1 MKRIIS
7 LIILSCMA
15 LFSLIGFFAIKQYV
29 EAVPLQEPPKLT
41 PVITIP
47 KPESE
52 LIPESISEPMPE
64 PEENVE
70 ELPTSEQE
78 VIVEELSLSESE
90 VIVEELVI
98 QLPTAYGYI
107 LQYDQPYN
115 VETDVKLNS
124 YIGVVYFN
132 GHKETYYS
140 QNVLP
145 GGGLRIP
152 GRHVAE
158 DGTVR
163 DEEGYICVAADWS
176 YLPYGATVLTSLG
189 PARVYDTGCD
199 YGVVD
204 IYVNW

>member
-7 LIILSCMA
+7 LIILSYMA
-15 LFSLIGFFAIKQYV
+15 LFTLIGIFTTKQHI
-29 EAVPLQEPPKLT
+29 EEVPLQEPQKLT
-41 PVITIP
+41 PVITM
-47 KPESE
+47 PEP
-52 LIPESISEPMPE
+52 LPEPILEPISEPIPEPEPVPELTTEPAPE
-64 PEENVE
+64 PEEVVE
-70 ELPTSEQE
+70 ELIE
-78 VIVEELSLSESE
+78 
-90 VIVEELVI
+90 

-107 LQYDQPYN
+107 LLYDKSYN

-163 DEEGYICVAADWS
+163 DEEGYICVAADWN

>member
-7 LIILSCMA
+7 LIILSYMA
-15 LFSLIGFFAIKQYV
+15 LFAFIGIFTTKQHIEV
-29 EAVPLQEPPKLT
+29 VQLQEPPKLT

-47 KPESE
+47 EP
-52 LIPESISEPMPE
+52 LPESISEPVPEPEPELISEPEPAPEPIPEPTPE
-64 PEENVE
+64 PEEVTE
-70 ELPTSEQE
+70 EL
-78 VIVEELSLSESE
+78 ID
-90 VIVEELVI
+90 

-107 LQYDQPYN
+107 LLYDKPYN

-163 DEEGYICVAADWS
+163 DEEGYICVAADWN

-189 PARVYDTGCD
+189 LARVYDTGCD
-199 YGVVD
+199 YGVID

>member
-7 LIILSCMA
+7 LIILSYMA
-15 LFSLIGFFAIKQYV
+15 LFAFIGIFATKQHIEV
-29 EAVPLQEPPKLT
+29 IQLQEPPKLT

-47 KPESE
+47 EPLHEPISESVPEP
-52 LIPESISEPMPE
+52 IPESISEPEPVPEPILEQISEPTPE
-64 PEENVE
+64 PEEVVE
-70 ELPTSEQE
+70 EL
-78 VIVEELSLSESE
+78 ID
-90 VIVEELVI
+90 
-98 QLPTAYGYI
+98 QLPTAYGHI
-107 LQYDQPYN
+107 LLYDKPYN
-115 VETDVKLNS
+115 VETNVKLNS

-163 DEEGYICVAADWS
+163 DEEGYICVAADWN

-199 YGVVD
+199 YGVID

>member
-7 LIILSCMA
+7 LIILSYMA
-15 LFSLIGFFAIKQYV
+15 LFAFIGIFTTKQHI

-47 KPESE
+47 EPLLEH
-52 LIPESISEPMPE
+52 IPESISEPMPE
-64 PEENVE
+64 QEKNVE
-70 ELPTSEQE
+70 ELPVSEQ
-78 VIVEELSLSESE
+78 E

-189 PARVYDTGCD
+189 PARLYDTGCA

>member
-7 LIILSCMA
+7 LIILSYMA
-15 LFSLIGFFAIKQYV
+15 LFTLIGIFTIKQHI
-29 EAVPLQEPPKLT
+29 EEVPLQEPPKLT

-47 KPESE
+47 EPATEP
-52 LIPESISEPMPE
+52 IPESISEPMPE
-64 PEENVE
+64 PKPEPIPEIAPEPEEVVE
-70 ELPTSEQE
+70 EL
-78 VIVEELSLSESE
+78 ID
-90 VIVEELVI
+90 

-107 LQYDQPYN
+107 LQYDKPYN
-115 VETDVKLNS
+115 VETNVILNS

-163 DEEGYICVAADWS
+163 DEEGYICVAADWN

-189 PARVYDTGCD
+189 PAKVYDTGCD

>member
-7 LIILSCMA
+7 LIILSYMA
-15 LFSLIGFFAIKQYV
+15 LFTLIGIFTTKQHI
-29 EAVPLQEPPKLT
+29 EEVPLQEPPKLT

-47 KPESE
+47 EPESE

-70 ELPTSEQE
+70 ELPVSKQE
-78 VIVEELSLSESE
+78 VIVEELPLSESE

-163 DEEGYICVAADWS
+163 DEEGYICVAAALN

>member
-41 PVITIP
+41 PVITM
-47 KPESE
+47 PEPLPE
-52 LIPESISEPMPE
+52 PIPEPISEPIPEPVPELTTEPAPE
-64 PEENVE
+64 PEEVVE
-70 ELPTSEQE
+70 ELIE
-78 VIVEELSLSESE
+78 
-90 VIVEELVI
+90 

-107 LQYDQPYN
+107 LLYDKSYN

-163 DEEGYICVAADWS
+163 DEEGYICVAADWN

>member
-7 LIILSCMA
+7 LIILSYMA
-15 LFSLIGFFAIKQYV
+15 LFTLIGIFTTKQHI
-29 EAVPLQEPPKLT
+29 EEIPLQEPPKLT

-47 KPESE
+47 ESAPAPEP
-52 LIPESISEPMPE
+52 IPESISEPDPVPEPASE
-64 PEENVE
+64 PEEVVE
-70 ELPTSEQE
+70 ELIE
-78 VIVEELSLSESE
+78 
-90 VIVEELVI
+90 

-107 LQYDQPYN
+107 LLYDKSYN

-163 DEEGYICVAADWS
+163 DEEGYICVAADWN

>member
-7 LIILSCMA
+7 LIILSYMA
-15 LFSLIGFFAIKQYV
+15 LFTLIGIFTTKQHIEEV
-29 EAVPLQEPPKLT
+29 QLQEPPKLT

-47 KPESE
+47 ESAPAPEP
-52 LIPESISEPMPE
+52 IPESISEPEPIPEPAPE
-64 PEENVE
+64 PEEVVE
-70 ELPTSEQE
+70 ELIE
-78 VIVEELSLSESE
+78 
-90 VIVEELVI
+90 

-107 LQYDQPYN
+107 RLYDKTYN

-163 DEEGYICVAADWS
+163 DEEGYICVAADWN

>member
-7 LIILSCMA
+7 LIILSYMA
-15 LFSLIGFFAIKQYV
+15 LFAFIGIFTTKQHIEV
-29 EAVPLQEPPKLT
+29 VQLQKPPKLT

-47 KPESE
+47 EPLPEP
-52 LIPESISEPMPE
+52 IPESISEPMPE

-70 ELPTSEQE
+70 ELPVSEQE
-78 VIVEELSLSESE
+78 VIVEELPLSESE

-163 DEEGYICVAADWS
+163 DEEGYICVAADWN

>member
-7 LIILSCMA
+7 LIILSYIA
-15 LFSLIGFFAIKQYV
+15 LFALIGIFEIKQHIEV
-29 EAVPLQEPPKLT
+29 VQLQEPPKLT

-47 KPESE
+47 EPLPEPIPESVPE
-52 LIPESISEPMPE
+52 PIPESISEPEPVPELTADPAPE
-64 PEENVE
+64 PEEVVE
-70 ELPTSEQE
+70 EL
-78 VIVEELSLSESE
+78 ID
-90 VIVEELVI
+90 

-107 LQYDQPYN
+107 LLYDKPYN

-163 DEEGYICVAADWS
+163 DEEGYICVAADWN

>member
-7 LIILSCMA
+7 LIILSYMA
-15 LFSLIGFFAIKQYV
+15 LFAFIGIFTTKQHIEV
-29 EAVPLQEPPKLT
+29 VQLQEPPKLT

-47 KPESE
+47 EPLPEP
-52 LIPESISEPMPE
+52 IPESISEPIPEPEPVPELTTEPAPE
-64 PEENVE
+64 PEEVVE
-70 ELPTSEQE
+70 ELIE
-78 VIVEELSLSESE
+78 
-90 VIVEELVI
+90 

-107 LQYDQPYN
+107 LLYDKSYN

-163 DEEGYICVAADWS
+163 DEEGYICVAADWN

>member
-7 LIILSCMA
+7 IIILSYMV
-15 LFSLIGFFAIKQYV
+15 LFTLIGIFDGKRHV
-29 EAVPLQEPPKLT
+29 ETVPVSLQKPPKLT

-47 KPESE
+47 EPILEP
-52 LIPESISEPMPE
+52 IPESISETIPEPEPEPIPEIAPE
-64 PEENVE
+64 PEEVVE
-70 ELPTSEQE
+70 EL
-78 VIVEELSLSESE
+78 IN
-90 VIVEELVI
+90 

-107 LQYDQPYN
+107 LQYDKPYN
-115 VETDVKLNS
+115 VETNVILNS

-163 DEEGYICVAADWS
+163 DEEGYICVAADWN

>member
-7 LIILSCMA
+7 LIILSYMA
-15 LFSLIGFFAIKQYV
+15 LFTLIGIFTTKQHI
-29 EAVPLQEPPKLT
+29 EEIPLQEPPKLT

-47 KPESE
+47 ESAPAPEP
-52 LIPESISEPMPE
+52 IPESISEPEPEPEPIPEPVPE
-64 PEENVE
+64 PEEVVE
-70 ELPTSEQE
+70 ELIE
-78 VIVEELSLSESE
+78 
-90 VIVEELVI
+90 

-107 LQYDQPYN
+107 LLYDKSYN

>member
-7 LIILSCMA
+7 LIILSYIA
-15 LFSLIGFFAIKQYV
+15 LFALIGIFEIKQHIEV
-29 EAVPLQEPPKLT
+29 VQLQEPPKLT

-47 KPESE
+47 ESLPEP
-52 LIPESISEPMPE
+52 IPDSISEPMPE
-64 PEENVE
+64 PEPAPEPAPEPEEVVE
-70 ELPTSEQE
+70 ELP
-78 VIVEELSLSESE
+78 VSESE

-98 QLPTAYGYI
+98 QLPMAYGYI

-140 QNVLP
+140 QRVLP
-145 GGGLRIP
+145 GSGLRIP

-163 DEEGYICVAADWS
+163 DEEGYICVAADWN

>member
-7 LIILSCMA
+7 LIILSCMV
-15 LFSLIGFFAIKQYV
+15 LLTLIGFFSTKQHV
-29 EAVPLQEPPKLT
+29 ESKPLQEPPKLK
-41 PVITIP
+41 PVITA
-47 KPESE
+47 PESVLEPIPESVSEPIVEAEPEPE
-52 LIPESISEPMPE
+52 LIPEPAPE
-64 PEENVE
+64 PEE
-70 ELPTSEQE
+70 S
-78 VIVEELSLSESE
+78 
-90 VIVEELVI
+90 VEELVD
-98 QLPTAYGYI
+98 QLPMAYGYI
-107 LQYDQPYN
+107 LEYDKSYN
-115 VETDVKLNS
+115 VDTDVKLNS

-163 DEEGYICVAADWS
+163 DEEGYICVAADWN
-176 YLPYGATVLTSLG
+176 YLPYGSTVLTSLG

>member
-15 LFSLIGFFAIKQYV
+15 LFTLIGIFTTKQHI

-47 KPESE
+47 ESAPEP
-52 LIPESISEPMPE
+52 IPESISEPIPE
-64 PEENVE
+64 PEPEPELAPESEEVVE
-70 ELPTSEQE
+70 EL
-78 VIVEELSLSESE
+78 ID
-90 VIVEELVI
+90 

-107 LQYDQPYN
+107 LQYDKPYN
-115 VETDVKLNS
+115 VETNVILNS

-163 DEEGYICVAADWS
+163 DEEGYICVAADWN

>member
-15 LFSLIGFFAIKQYV
+15 LFTLIGIFTTKQHI
-29 EAVPLQEPPKLT
+29 EEVPLQEPPKLT
-41 PVITIP
+41 PVITIQEP
-47 KPESE
+47 APEPI
-52 LIPESISEPMPE
+52 LESISEPEPIPEPIPEIAPE
-64 PEENVE
+64 PEEVVE
-70 ELPTSEQE
+70 EL
-78 VIVEELSLSESE
+78 ID
-90 VIVEELVI
+90 

-107 LQYDQPYN
+107 LQYDKPYN
-115 VETDVKLNS
+115 VETNVILNS

-140 QNVLP
+140 QRVLP

-163 DEEGYICVAADWS
+163 DEEGYICVAADWN

>member
-7 LIILSCMA
+7 LIILSYMA
-15 LFSLIGFFAIKQYV
+15 LFTLIGIFTTKQHI
-29 EAVPLQEPPKLT
+29 EEVPLQEPPKLT

-47 KPESE
+47 ESAPEP
-52 LIPESISEPMPE
+52 IPESISEPEPEPEPIPEITPE
-64 PEENVE
+64 PEEVVE
-70 ELPTSEQE
+70 EL
-78 VIVEELSLSESE
+78 ID
-90 VIVEELVI
+90 

-107 LQYDQPYN
+107 LQYDKPYN
-115 VETDVKLNS
+115 VETNVILNS

-163 DEEGYICVAADWS
+163 DEEGYICVAADWN

>member
-7 LIILSCMA
+7 LIILSYMA
-15 LFSLIGFFAIKQYV
+15 LFTLIGIFTTKQHI
-29 EAVPLQEPPKLT
+29 EEVPLQEPPKLK
-41 PVITIP
+41 PVIIAP
-47 KPESE
+47 EPILGPVPESVSEPIVEAEPEPE
-52 LIPESISEPMPE
+52 LIPEPAPE
-64 PEENVE
+64 PEE
-70 ELPTSEQE
+70 S
-78 VIVEELSLSESE
+78 
-90 VIVEELVI
+90 VEELVD
-98 QLPTAYGYI
+98 QLPMAYGYI
-107 LQYDQPYN
+107 LEYDKSYN
-115 VETDVKLNS
+115 VDTDVKLNS

-163 DEEGYICVAADWS
+163 DEEGYICVAADWN

>member
-7 LIILSCMA
+7 LIILSYMA
-15 LFSLIGFFAIKQYV
+15 LFAFIGISETKQRMEAI
-29 EAVPLQEPPKLT
+29 PLQEPPKLT

-47 KPESE
+47 EP
-52 LIPESISEPMPE
+52 LPESISEPMQE

-78 VIVEELSLSESE
+78 VIVEELPLSESE

-158 DGTVR
+158 DRTVR
-163 DEEGYICVAADWS
+163 DEEGYICVAADWN

>member
-7 LIILSCMA
+7 LIILSYIA
-15 LFSLIGFFAIKQYV
+15 LFALIGIFEIKQHIEV
-29 EAVPLQEPPKLT
+29 VQLQEPPKLT

-47 KPESE
+47 EPLHEPISESVPEP
-52 LIPESISEPMPE
+52 IPESISEPMPE
-64 PEENVE
+64 PEPEPEEVVE
-70 ELPTSEQE
+70 EL
-78 VIVEELSLSESE
+78 ID
-90 VIVEELVI
+90 

-107 LQYDQPYN
+107 LQYDKPYN
-115 VETDVKLNS
+115 VETNVILNS

-163 DEEGYICVAADWS
+163 DEEGYICVATDWN

-199 YGVVD
+199 YGVID

>member
-7 LIILSCMA
+7 LIILSYMA

-47 KPESE
+47 EPAPAPE
-52 LIPESISEPMPE
+52 LIPESISETEPIPEPEPAPE
-64 PEENVE
+64 PEEVVE
-70 ELPTSEQE
+70 EL
-78 VIVEELSLSESE
+78 ID
-90 VIVEELVI
+90 

>member
-7 LIILSCMA
+7 LIILSYIA
-15 LFSLIGFFAIKQYV
+15 LFALIGIFEMKQHIEV
-29 EAVPLQEPPKLT
+29 VQLQEPPKLT

-47 KPESE
+47 EPLHEPIPEPAPE
-52 LIPESISEPMPE
+52 PILESISEPMPE
-64 PEENVE
+64 PEPEPEEVVE
-70 ELPTSEQE
+70 EL
-78 VIVEELSLSESE
+78 ID
-90 VIVEELVI
+90 

-107 LQYDQPYN
+107 LQYDKPYN
-115 VETDVKLNS
+115 VETNVILNS
-124 YIGVVYFN
+124 YIGVLYFD

-140 QNVLP
+140 QKVLP

-163 DEEGYICVAADWS
+163 DEEGYICVAADWN
-176 YLPYGATVLTSLG
+176 YLPDGATVLTSLG

-199 YGVVD
+199 YGVID

>member
-47 KPESE
+47 ESAPAPEP
-52 LIPESISEPMPE
+52 IPESISEPKPEPEPIPEPAPE
-64 PEENVE
+64 PEEVVE
-70 ELPTSEQE
+70 GLIE
-78 VIVEELSLSESE
+78 
-90 VIVEELVI
+90 

-107 LQYDQPYN
+107 LLYDKSYN

-163 DEEGYICVAADWS
+163 DEEGYICVAADWN

>member
-7 LIILSCMA
+7 LIILSYMA
-15 LFSLIGFFAIKQYV
+15 LFALIGISATKQHVKAI
-29 EAVPLQEPPKLT
+29 PLQEPPKLT

-47 KPESE
+47 EPLPEP
-52 LIPESISEPMPE
+52 IPESISEPIPEPEPAPELTTEPAPE
-64 PEENVE
+64 PEEVVE
-70 ELPTSEQE
+70 EL
-78 VIVEELSLSESE
+78 ID
-90 VIVEELVI
+90 

-107 LQYDQPYN
+107 LLYDKPYN

-163 DEEGYICVAADWS
+163 DEEGYICVAADWN

>member
-7 LIILSCMA
+7 LIILSYMA
-15 LFSLIGFFAIKQYV
+15 LFAFIGIFTTKQHIEV
-29 EAVPLQEPPKLT
+29 VQLQEPPKLT

-47 KPESE
+47 EPLPEPIPESAPE
-52 LIPESISEPMPE
+52 PIPESISEPEPEPEPIPESAPE
-64 PEENVE
+64 PEEVVE
-70 ELPTSEQE
+70 ELIE
-78 VIVEELSLSESE
+78 
-90 VIVEELVI
+90 

-107 LQYDQPYN
+107 LLYDKSYN

-163 DEEGYICVAADWS
+163 DEEGYICVAADWN

-204 IYVNW
+204 IYVTW

>member
-1 MKRIIS
+1 MEEGYEMKRIIS
-7 LIILSCMA
+7 LIILSYMA
-15 LFSLIGFFAIKQYV
+15 LFAFIGIFTTKQHI

-47 KPESE
+47 ESAPAPEP
-52 LIPESISEPMPE
+52 IPESISEPAPE
-64 PEENVE
+64 PEEVVE
-70 ELPTSEQE
+70 ELIE
-78 VIVEELSLSESE
+78 
-90 VIVEELVI
+90 

-107 LQYDQPYN
+107 LLYDKSYN

-163 DEEGYICVAADWS
+163 DEEGYICVAADWN

>member
-7 LIILSCMA
+7 LIILSYMA
-15 LFSLIGFFAIKQYV
+15 LFAFIGIFTAKQHIEV
-29 EAVPLQEPPKLT
+29 VQLQEPPKLT

-47 KPESE
+47 EPIPEP
-52 LIPESISEPMPE
+52 IPESISEPTPEPEPISEPAPE
-64 PEENVE
+64 PEEEVVE
-70 ELPTSEQE
+70 EL
-78 VIVEELSLSESE
+78 ID
-90 VIVEELVI
+90 
-98 QLPTAYGYI
+98 QLPMAYGYI

-163 DEEGYICVAADWS
+163 DEEGYICVAADWN

-199 YGVVD
+199 YGVID

>member
-7 LIILSCMA
+7 LIILSYMA
-15 LFSLIGFFAIKQYV
+15 LFTLIGIFTTKQHI
-29 EAVPLQEPPKLT
+29 EEVPLQEPPKLT

-47 KPESE
+47 ESAPAPEP
-52 LIPESISEPMPE
+52 IPESISEPEPIPEPAPE
-64 PEENVE
+64 PEAVVE
-70 ELPTSEQE
+70 DLIE
-78 VIVEELSLSESE
+78 
-90 VIVEELVI
+90 

-107 LQYDQPYN
+107 LLYDKSYN

-158 DGTVR
+158 DGTIR
-163 DEEGYICVAADWS
+163 DEEGYICVAADWN

>member
-7 LIILSCMA
+7 LIILSYMA
-15 LFSLIGFFAIKQYV
+15 LFTLIGIFTTKQHI
-29 EAVPLQEPPKLT
+29 EEVPLQEPPKLT

-47 KPESE
+47 EPAHEP
-52 LIPESISEPMPE
+52 IPESISEPEPIPEPIPEIAPE
-64 PEENVE
+64 PEEVVE
-70 ELPTSEQE
+70 EL
-78 VIVEELSLSESE
+78 ID
-90 VIVEELVI
+90 

-107 LQYDQPYN
+107 LQYDKPYN
-115 VETDVKLNS
+115 VETNVILNS

-145 GGGLRIP
+145 GGGLKIP

-163 DEEGYICVAADWS
+163 DEEGYICVAADWN

>member
-7 LIILSCMA
+7 LIILSYIA
-15 LFSLIGFFAIKQYV
+15 LFALIGIFEIKQHIEV
-29 EAVPLQEPPKLT
+29 IQLQEPPKLT

-47 KPESE
+47 EPLHEP
-52 LIPESISEPMPE
+52 IPEPAPE
-64 PEENVE
+64 PEEVVE
-70 ELPTSEQE
+70 EL
-78 VIVEELSLSESE
+78 ID
-90 VIVEELVI
+90 

-107 LQYDQPYN
+107 LQYDKPYN
-115 VETDVKLNS
+115 VETNVILNS

-163 DEEGYICVAADWS
+163 DEEGYICVAADWN

>member
-7 LIILSCMA
+7 LIILSYMV
-15 LFSLIGFFAIKQYV
+15 LFTLIGIFEGKRHV
-29 EAVPLQEPPKLT
+29 EAVPVPLQEPPKLT

-47 KPESE
+47 ESE
-52 LIPESISEPMPE
+52 SIIEPMPE
-64 PEENVE
+64 PEKNVE
-70 ELPTSEQE
+70 ELPASEQE
-78 VIVEELSLSESE
+78 IIVEELPLSESE
-90 VIVEELVI
+90 VIVEELAI
-98 QLPTAYGYI
+98 QLPAAYGYI

-140 QNVLP
+140 QSVLP

-163 DEEGYICVAADWS
+163 DEEGYICVAADWN

-199 YGVVD
+199 YGVID

>member
-7 LIILSCMA
+7 LIILSYMA

-47 KPESE
+47 EPAPAPE
-52 LIPESISEPMPE
+52 LIPESISETEPIPEPEPAPE
-64 PEENVE
+64 PEEVVE
-70 ELPTSEQE
+70 EL
-78 VIVEELSLSESE
+78 ID
-90 VIVEELVI
+90 

-163 DEEGYICVAADWS
+163 DEEGYICVAADWN

>member
-7 LIILSCMA
+7 IIILSYMI
-15 LFSLIGFFAIKQYV
+15 LFTLIGIFTGKRNM
-29 EAVPLQEPPKLT
+29 EEVPLKEPPKLT

-47 KPESE
+47 EP
-52 LIPESISEPMPE
+52 LPESISEPVPEPEPELISEPEPAPEPIPEPTPE
-64 PEENVE
+64 PEEVTE
-70 ELPTSEQE
+70 EL
-78 VIVEELSLSESE
+78 ID
-90 VIVEELVI
+90 

-140 QNVLP
+140 QNVLS

-163 DEEGYICVAADWS
+163 DEEGYICVAADWN

-199 YGVVD
+199 YGVID

>member
-7 LIILSCMA
+7 LIILGYMA
-15 LFSLIGFFAIKQYV
+15 LFTLIGIFTTKQHI
-29 EAVPLQEPPKLT
+29 EEVPLQEPPKLT

-47 KPESE
+47 ELAPES
-52 LIPESISEPMPE
+52 IPESISESIPEPEHDPELIPELAPE
-64 PEENVE
+64 PEEVVE
-70 ELPTSEQE
+70 EL
-78 VIVEELSLSESE
+78 ID
-90 VIVEELVI
+90 

-107 LQYDQPYN
+107 LQYDKPYN
-115 VETDVKLNS
+115 VETNVILNS

-163 DEEGYICVAADWS
+163 DEEGYICVAADWN

>member
-7 LIILSCMA
+7 LIILSYMA
-15 LFSLIGFFAIKQYV
+15 LFTLIGIFTTKQHI
-29 EAVPLQEPPKLT
+29 EEVPLQEPPKLT
-41 PVITIP
+41 PVITT
-47 KPESE
+47 PEPAPE
-52 LIPESISEPMPE
+52 PIPESISEPEPE
-64 PEENVE
+64 PEPIPEPASEPEEVVE
-70 ELPTSEQE
+70 EL
-78 VIVEELSLSESE
+78 ID
-90 VIVEELVI
+90 

-107 LQYDQPYN
+107 LLYDKSYN

-140 QNVLP
+140 QKVLP

-163 DEEGYICVAADWS
+163 DEEGYICVAADWN
-176 YLPYGATVLTSLG
+176 YLPYGSTVLTSLG

>member
-7 LIILSCMA
+7 IIILSYMV
-15 LFSLIGFFAIKQYV
+15 LFTFLGIFTTKQHSEV
-29 EAVPLQEPPKLT
+29 VPLQEPPKLI
-41 PVITIP
+41 PVITNLEP
-47 KPESE
+47 PPEP
-52 LIPESISEPMPE
+52 IPEYEPEPEPIPEPAPE
-64 PEENVE
+64 PEESVE
-70 ELPTSEQE
+70 EL
-78 VIVEELSLSESE
+78 ID
-90 VIVEELVI
+90 

-107 LQYDQPYN
+107 LLYDKPYN

-145 GGGLRIP
+145 GGGLKIP

-163 DEEGYICVAADWS
+163 DEEGYICVAADWN

-199 YGVVD
+199 YGVID

>member
-7 LIILSCMA
+7 LIILSYMA
-15 LFSLIGFFAIKQYV
+15 LFTLIGIFTTKQHI
-29 EAVPLQEPPKLT
+29 EEVPLQEPPKLT
-41 PVITIP
+41 PVITTSEP
-47 KPESE
+47 APAPEP
-52 LIPESISEPMPE
+52 IPESISEPEPIPELAPE
-64 PEENVE
+64 PEEVVE
-70 ELPTSEQE
+70 EL
-78 VIVEELSLSESE
+78 ID
-90 VIVEELVI
+90 

-107 LQYDQPYN
+107 LQYDKPYN
-115 VETDVKLNS
+115 VETNVILNS

-163 DEEGYICVAADWS
+163 DEEGYICVAADWN

-189 PARVYDTGCD
+189 PAKVYDTGCD
-199 YGVVD
+199 YGVID

>member
-7 LIILSCMA
+7 LIILSYMA
-15 LFSLIGFFAIKQYV
+15 LFAFIGIFTAEQHIEVVQ
-29 EAVPLQEPPKLT
+29 LQEPPKLT

-47 KPESE
+47 EPLPEPIPESAPE
-52 LIPESISEPMPE
+52 PIPESISEPEPEPEPISEPAPE
-64 PEENVE
+64 PEEVIE
-70 ELPTSEQE
+70 ELIE
-78 VIVEELSLSESE
+78 
-90 VIVEELVI
+90 

-107 LQYDQPYN
+107 LLYDKSYN

-163 DEEGYICVAADWS
+163 DEEGYICVAADWN